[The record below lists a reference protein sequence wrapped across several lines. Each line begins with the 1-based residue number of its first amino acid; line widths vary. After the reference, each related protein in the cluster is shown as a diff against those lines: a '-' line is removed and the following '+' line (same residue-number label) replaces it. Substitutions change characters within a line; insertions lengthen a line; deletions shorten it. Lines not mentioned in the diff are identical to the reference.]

1 MWRRRRWGFDGAA
14 TAVRRLPEDPTQS
27 KKKEVITMTDKKQQ
41 KTIPC
46 GCGCGCPTSPKKET
60 ESVAVK
66 KEEKKTK
73 K

>member
-1 MWRRRRWGFDGAA
+1 
-14 TAVRRLPEDPTQS
+14 
-27 KKKEVITMTDKKQQ
+27 MTDKKQQ

-46 GCGCGCPTSPKKET
+46 GCGCGCPTFPKKET
-60 ESVAVK
+60 EGVAVK

>member
-1 MWRRRRWGFDGAA
+1 MA
-14 TAVRRLPEDPTQS
+14 E
-27 KKKEVITMTDKKQQ
+27 KKTE

-46 GCGCGCPTSPKKET
+46 GCGCGCPSAPKKET
-60 ESVAVK
+60 QTHAA